1 MVCPKNKVGGS
12 THLTLLNSIGL
23 SIVAFLF
30 VLGVMIFI
38 HELGHYAVAKLL
50 GIRVDV
56 FSLGFGR
63 RLIGF
68 TRGDTDYRIS
78 LLPLGGYVKMAGE
91 HYDDDL
97 LGEPGEFMSHPKRH
111 RFAVAVAGPLM
122 NVALA
127 LILVTVTFIL
137 GIPTAKHLREPAVI
151 GTIAADSPAQQAGL
165 KIQDTIVAIDGQP
178 IRTWQE
184 AELEISISANQEL
197 ILSIERN
204 GKVFD
209 QSVMTSVTEGMEI
222 GTIGA
227 SPFIPFIVAD
237 VGPESPAAR
246 AGLQPNDEIIQ
257 VSIGEKTS
265 RGFND
270 SAELINSAEGL
281 PLQFEVHRGSQVFDM
296 TIAPEQMDGRW
307 RIGTTVQILELEK
320 YGFFEALSRSVE
332 RNYRLTM
339 LTFDVVGRI
348 FTGRT
353 SLKAMSG
360 PIEIA
365 RFSGMA
371 AAMGGTQLLNFMAL
385 VSLQLG
391 IFNLMPIPILDG
403 GVIALLG
410 IEGLIRRDLSMRFK
424 ERIFQVGFV
433 FLILLMGI
441 VIFNDLVKNLPFL
454 D

>member
-1 MVCPKNKVGGS
+1 MA
-12 THLTLLNSIGL
+12 LLGSIGF
-23 SIVAFLF
+23 SILAFLF

-38 HELGHYAVAKLL
+38 HEFGHYAVAKSL

-68 TRGDTDYRIS
+68 ERGGTDYRIS

-91 HYDDDL
+91 NYDDELSGD
-97 LGEPGEFMSHPKRH
+97 PGEFMSHPKKH
-111 RFAVAVAGPLM
+111 RFLVAVAGPLM
-122 NVALA
+122 NIALA
-127 LILVTVTFIL
+127 LILVAATFML
-137 GIPTAKHLREPAVI
+137 GIPVAKHLRQPAVI
-151 GTIAADSPAQQAGL
+151 GSIAADSPAERIGL
-165 KIQDTIVAIDGQP
+165 RIQDTIVAIDGDP
-178 IRTWQE
+178 TPTWQE
-184 AELEISISANQEL
+184 AELQISISPNQDL
-197 ILSIERN
+197 ILSIERDGN
-204 GKVFD
+204 VFD
-209 QSVMTSVTEGMEI
+209 QSVTTSITEGIEI

-227 SPFIPFIVAD
+227 GPFIPYIVAD
-237 VGPESPAAR
+237 VGPETPAAR
-246 AGLQPNDEIIQ
+246 AGLQPDDEISR
-257 VSIGEKTS
+257 VSMGEQTS

-270 SAELINSAEGL
+270 SAELINSSEGV
-281 PLQFEVHRGSQVFDM
+281 PLQFEVRRGGRVFET
-296 TIAPEQMDGRW
+296 TITAEEMEGRW
-307 RIGTTVQILELEK
+307 RIGTTVQVMQVEQ

-339 LTFDVVGRI
+339 LTFEVVGRI

-371 AAMGGTQLLNFMAL
+371 AALGGTQLLNFMAL

-410 IEGLIRRDLSMRFK
+410 FEGLIRRDLSMRVK

-441 VIFNDLVKNLPFL
+441 VIFNDLAKNLPIL